1 MSNRVGRTVL
11 TSAVTIPGVST
22 GSAYSAYDAV
32 GSAFQ
37 IPLAVGA
44 DGGVVTQL
52 NAFDRGTANAPLR
65 FHFFS
70 TAFTPSNN
78 GETFTIA
85 NTDEKNY
92 LGYVDVG
99 ASNWVTAGTGKLQA
113 RIIDQNIGLYG
124 SNVSRSVWGQASTPT
139 TPTFGNSQNPLTFS
153 LVVMED

>member
-1 MSNRVGRTVL
+1 MSTRVGRTVL

-37 IPLAVGA
+37 IPLAVG
-44 DGGVVTQL
+44 DEGGVVTQL

-78 GETFTIA
+78 GETFTVA
-85 NTDEKNY
+85 NADEKNY

-99 ASNWVTAGTGKLQA
+99 ASNWVTAGIGKLQA
-113 RIIDQNIGLYG
+113 RVTDQNIGLYG
-124 SNVSRSVWGQASTPT
+124 ANVSRSVWGQTSTPA
-139 TPTFGNSQNPLTFS
+139 TPTFGNSLNPLTFNM
-153 LVVMED
+153 VVMQD